1 MCRGILSD
9 VIGPMRTL
17 KAGPLIMLLC
27 NLIYKSIT
35 DVIVVT
41 LRKCG
46 LGWLFTERFIV
57 TLNYIKPGTPFA
69 SLN

>member
-1 MCRGILSD
+1 MGRGILGD

-17 KAGPLIMLLC
+17 KAGPLITLC
-27 NLIYKSIT
+27 NLIYKSIM